1 MNYRILVTVLVFLSI
16 IFLPY
21 WFYVP
26 ALILA
31 MGFFPLFWEGVLL
44 GFLIDVLY
52 GQGIYAGFLS
62 LIGLL
67 MLLPLRERIR
77 THSSNTS
84 L

>member
-1 MNYRILVTVLVFLSI
+1 MNYRILATIFVFLSI

-21 WFYVP
+21 YVYVP
-26 ALILA
+26 ALVLA
-31 MGFFPLFWEGVLL
+31 MGAYPLYWEGVLL
-44 GFLIDVLY
+44 GFLIDILY
-52 GQGIYAGFLS
+52 GEGIYAGFLT
-62 LIGLL
+62 LAGLV